1 MLEGFK
7 AIEDGATLRIIDQRI
22 RDIHTNL
29 LKGRSLTKKEETD
42 LKHYLRG
49 MEGLSIAFR
58 DDHRL
63 QLVEQW
69 LKEAELHEKS
79 LKEQAEKAKAEK

>member
-7 AIEDGATLRIIDQRI
+7 LIVDRDTLRIIDQRI

-58 DDHRL
+58 DDNHRL
-63 QLVEQW
+63 RLIDQW
-69 LKEAELHEKS
+69 LKDAELHDKRLE
-79 LKEQAEKAKAEK
+79 EREEKAKR